1 MIMVSLPER
10 IVLSPADR
18 IVLGANRC
26 PMVDSVAEP
35 VAEGIKSAQ
44 THEVLGNLGEC
55 SVPRHKPE
63 LVAVDQRVGNAL
75 LRQLFRVVNPD
86 GLAVDA
92 NAVLLKARQ
101 NA

>member
-35 VAEGIKSAQ
+35 VAIMSKILDDVRPFPQFNDDWAELLQAPKRQRG
-44 THEVLGNLGEC
+44 
-55 SVPRHKPE
+55 SVRRRPPSDPRNGCGGYQNRP
-63 LVAVDQRVGNAL
+63 NA
-75 LRQLFRVVNPD
+75 
-86 GLAVDA
+86 
-92 NAVLLKARQ
+92 
-101 NA
+101 

>member
-35 VAEGIKSAQ
+35 VAEGIKTAQ

>member
-35 VAEGIKSAQ
+35 VAEGIKTAQ

-55 SVPRHKPE
+55 SVPRHRPE
-63 LVAVDQRVGNAL
+63 FATVDQRVGNAL
-75 LRQLFRVVNPD
+75 LRQPLRVVNPD
-86 GLAVDA
+86 GLAVDPD
-92 NAVLLKARQ
+92 AVLLKAR
-101 NA
+101 

>member
-35 VAEGIKSAQ
+35 VAEGIKTAQ

-75 LRQLFRVVNPD
+75 LRQPLRVVNPN
-86 GLAVDA
+86 GLAVDT
-92 NAVLLKARQ
+92 NAVLLEARQ

>member
-35 VAEGIKSAQ
+35 VAEGIKTAQ

-92 NAVLLKARQ
+92 DAVLLKARQ

>member
-35 VAEGIKSAQ
+35 VAEGIKTAQ

-92 NAVLLKARQ
+92 DAVLLKAR
-101 NA
+101 